1 MASGILLVDDN
12 AIQAATRKA
21 ILERAGRN
29 VLVANSAAAGL
40 TALENPEIVRSL
52 GLIITDHLMPEMN
65 GPQFVS
71 LVRSHFP
78 EMPVLVLSGLPDA
91 ETEYEGMDVVFRVKP
106 FAPDQ
111 LILLVKMLMNE
122 PMTRTA

>member
-71 LVRSHFP
+71 LVRIHFP